1 MISCMLDRKD
11 VETMLKGL
19 DKILT
24 GDLLKVLCDMGHGDE
39 VVIADANFPGETC
52 AKRLIRLPGLGGDR
66 VSQAVLSVLPM
77 DTYKS
82 PAVMDM
88 TDEDKAK
95 GMQDPVMWEVY
106 QRNIDAAEGKAVV
119 VEKVERYAFYERA
132 KEAYAVIQTGEEK
145 IYGNLI
151 LVKGLV

>member
-1 MISCMLDRKD
+1 
-11 VETMLKGL
+11 MLKGL